1 MKSYIDYFIPE
12 SLRVDADVYRRTF
25 QLLIFTQI
33 SPLFF
38 VPNVIKWYKMGHP
51 GLALS
56 MACVAVVVC
65 IACPLAYKYSG
76 STRIGGNVAM
86 AALAWHFMI
95 LPVFTGGIYSTSLNW
110 HIILPIFAV
119 VFVGFGSFL
128 FWGAVLF
135 LEILAFIVIHVNG
148 IALPTIALTPSQTA
162 EANIA
167 NALGPFLTMIIALF
181 FNDRGLRAALQAQK
195 ETTDAYREAEAR
207 EKSSRQLSEQ
217 MAERL
222 ERIFERVSENTDRL
236 VNEIMREMAV
246 ITKQNAADADKAN
259 ELIKA
264 SGQVISET
272 DKSMK
277 QLIDSIRNITA
288 AGEET
293 SKIIKNIDEIAF
305 QTNLLALNA
314 AVEAARAGSAGAG
327 FAVVA
332 EEVRNLALRSAESAR
347 NTSNLIEDILRR
359 IGQGSE
365 LVNKTGSGFSKVSA
379 SVNQTIALV
388 DGIAK
393 ASAVQA
399 GGIEDINQT
408 VAEINQ
414 LVSEQNGSKGAAVTG
429 PSHRSGKE
437 PTPVLL
443 R

>member
-1 MKSYIDYFIPE
+1 MKSYINFFIPE
-12 SLRVDADVYRRTF
+12 SLRVDADVYRRIY
-25 QLLIFTQI
+25 QLVIFTQI

-38 VPNVIKWYKMGHP
+38 IPNIIKWYKMGHP

-56 MACVAVVVC
+56 MACVALVVC
-65 IACPLAYKYSG
+65 IGCPLAFKYSG
-76 STRIGGNVAM
+76 SARIGGNVAM
-86 AALAWHFMI
+86 AALAWHFLV
-95 LPVFTGGIYSTSLNW
+95 LPIFTGGIYSTSLNW

-119 VFVGFGSFL
+119 VFVGFSSFL
-128 FWGAVLF
+128 LWGAVMF
-135 LEILAFIVIHVNG
+135 LEILVFIVIHVNG
-148 IALPTIALTPSQTA
+148 IALPTIALTPSQIA

-167 NALGPFLTMIIALF
+167 NAVGPFLTMIISLF
-181 FNDRGLRAALQAQK
+181 FNDRGLRTALQAQK
-195 ETTDAYREAEAR
+195 EAADAYKKAETQ

-217 MAERL
+217 MAQRL

-236 VNEIMREMAV
+236 VNEVMREMAV
-246 ITKQNAADADKAN
+246 ITKQNAANADKAN

-272 DKSMK
+272 DLSMK
-277 QLIDSIRNITA
+277 QLTNSMRDITA

-332 EEVRNLALRSAESAR
+332 EEVRNLALRSAESAK
-347 NTSNLIEDILRR
+347 NTSGLIEDILRR

-365 LVNKTGSGFSKVSA
+365 LVKRTGDGFTKVSA
-379 SVNQTIALV
+379 SVNQTITLV
-388 DGIAK
+388 DDIAK

-399 GGIEDINQT
+399 GGIEDINRT
-408 VAEINQ
+408 VAAINE
-414 LVSEQNGSKGAAVTG
+414 LVSEQNGSRGMADIG
-429 PSHRSGKE
+429 PSRRLGKK
-437 PTPVLL
+437 PAPVLL

>member
-12 SLRVDADVYRRTF
+12 SLRVDADVYRRIY
-25 QLLIFTQI
+25 QLVIFTQI

-38 VPNVIKWYKMGHP
+38 IPNVIKWYKMGHP
-51 GLALS
+51 GLAFS
-56 MACVAVVVC
+56 MACVALVVC
-65 IACPLAYKYSG
+65 IGCPLAFKYSG
-76 STRIGGNVAM
+76 SFKIGGNVAM
-86 AALAWHFMI
+86 AALAWHFLV
-95 LPVFTGGIYSTSLNW
+95 LPIFTGGIYSTSLNW

-119 VFVGFGSFL
+119 VFVGFSSFL
-128 FWGAVLF
+128 LWGAVMF
-135 LEILAFIVIHVNG
+135 LEILVFIVIHVNG
-148 IALPTIALTPSQTA
+148 IALPTIALTPLQIA

-167 NALGPFLTMIIALF
+167 NAVGPFLTMIISLF
-181 FNDRGLRAALQAQK
+181 FNDRGLRTALKSQK
-195 ETTDAYREAEAR
+195 EAADAYREAEAR
-207 EKSSRQLSEQ
+207 EKSARQLSEQ

-236 VNEIMREMAV
+236 VNEVMREMAV
-246 ITKQNAADADKAN
+246 ITKQNAANADQAN

-272 DKSMK
+272 DLSMK
-277 QLIDSIRNITA
+277 QLTNSMRDITA

-332 EEVRNLALRSAESAR
+332 EEVRNLALRSAESAK
-347 NTSNLIEDILRR
+347 NTSGLIEDILRR

-365 LVNKTGSGFSKVSA
+365 LVKRTGDGFTKVSA
-379 SVNQTIALV
+379 SVNQTITLV
-388 DGIAK
+388 DDIAK
-393 ASAVQA
+393 ASATQA
-399 GGIEDINQT
+399 GGIEDINRT
-408 VAEINQ
+408 VAEINE
-414 LVSEQNGSKGAAVTG
+414 LVSEQNGSRGAADTG
-429 PSHRSGKE
+429 PSRRLGKK
-437 PTPVLL
+437 PAPARL

>member
-12 SLRVDADVYRRTF
+12 SLRVDADVYRRIY
-25 QLLIFTQI
+25 QLVIFTQI

-38 VPNVIKWYKMGHP
+38 IPNVIKWYKMGHP
-51 GLALS
+51 GLAFS
-56 MACVAVVVC
+56 MACVALVVC
-65 IACPLAYKYSG
+65 IGCPLAFKYSG
-76 STRIGGNVAM
+76 SFKIGGNVAM
-86 AALAWHFMI
+86 AALAWHFLV
-95 LPVFTGGIYSTSLNW
+95 LPIFTGGIYSTSLNW

-119 VFVGFGSFL
+119 VFVGFSSFL
-128 FWGAVLF
+128 LWGAVMF
-135 LEILAFIVIHVNG
+135 LEILVLIVIHVNG
-148 IALPTIALTPSQTA
+148 IALPTIALTPLQIA

-167 NALGPFLTMIIALF
+167 NAVGPFLTMIISLF
-181 FNDRGLRAALQAQK
+181 FNDRGLRTALKSQK
-195 ETTDAYREAEAR
+195 EAADAYREAEAR
-207 EKSSRQLSEQ
+207 EKSARQLSEQ

-236 VNEIMREMAV
+236 VNEVMREMAV
-246 ITKQNAADADKAN
+246 ITKQNAANADQAN

-272 DKSMK
+272 DLSMK
-277 QLIDSIRNITA
+277 QLTNSMRDITA

-332 EEVRNLALRSAESAR
+332 EEVRNLALRSAESAK
-347 NTSNLIEDILRR
+347 NTSGLIEDILRR

-365 LVNKTGSGFSKVSA
+365 LVKRTGDGFTKVSA
-379 SVNQTIALV
+379 SVNQTITLV
-388 DGIAK
+388 DDIAK
-393 ASAVQA
+393 ASATQA
-399 GGIEDINQT
+399 GGIEDINRT
-408 VAEINQ
+408 VAEINE
-414 LVSEQNGSKGAAVTG
+414 LVSEQNGSRGAADTG
-429 PSHRSGKE
+429 PSRRLGKK
-437 PTPVLL
+437 PAPARL